1 MVTGGCDIPGEGRGV
16 PSLPM
21 LAAEVEAVL
30 EANQAFYDAFE
41 ARDINAMSELW
52 EHSDRI
58 VCTHPGWSTLR
69 GWGLI
74 AGSWFSLFGNT
85 EHLQFIITNARVEID
100 GDIAWVVCDENILG
114 SASGGTVAALN
125 LFARR
130 PGGRWFM
137 IGHHGSPVV
146 G

>member
-1 MVTGGCDIPGEGRGV
+1 MSAGDVEGDV
-16 PSLPM
+16 D
-21 LAAEVEAVL
+21 AVL

-41 ARDINAMSELW
+41 ARDLDAMSELW
-52 EHSDRI
+52 EHTDRV
-58 VCTHPGWSTLR
+58 VCTHPGSPTLR

-74 AGSWFSLFGNT
+74 AGSWYVLFTNN
-85 EHLQFIITNARVEID
+85 EHLQFIVTNAKGEVD

-114 SASGGTVAALN
+114 GASGGAVAALN

-137 IGHHGSPVV
+137 IGHHG
-146 G
+146 GQILG

>member
-1 MVTGGCDIPGEGRGV
+1 V
-16 PSLPM
+16 

-41 ARDINAMSELW
+41 ARDIDAMSELW
-52 EHSDRI
+52 EHSDRV

-69 GWGLI
+69 GWGAI
-74 AGSWFSLFGNT
+74 AGSWFGLFGNA
-85 EHLQFIITNARVEID
+85 ELLQFIVTNARAEVD

-114 SASGGTVAALN
+114 GASSGTVAALN

-137 IGHHGSPVV
+137 IGHHGSPIV